1 MLLTVKIESILKS
14 VLPTETYIEV
24 RSYKGAFS
32 DEYIK
37 IMFAAKDF
45 LINNVSG
52 QRPQAVS
59 LCLCLTDLELTTQVY
74 GGNGGQCI
82 YREPNLEDPKEKYL
96 AMKSVKVPFRQPKKE
111 IVAVEG
117 AIKRFA
123 ENWLKTLET
132 NKNTL
137 KYKDIVDYSK
147 FF

>member
-24 RSYKGAFS
+24 RSYNGAFG
-32 DEYIK
+32 DYIK

-59 LCLCLTDLELTTQVY
+59 LRLSLSDMELTTQVF
-74 GGNGGQCI
+74 GGNGGQSI

-96 AMKSVKVPFRQPKKE
+96 AMKSVKVPFRKPKNE
-111 IVAVEG
+111 LVAVEG

-123 ENWLKTLET
+123 ENWLKTLEA
-132 NKNTL
+132 NKDTL
-137 KYKDIVDYSK
+137 RYKDIVDYSK